1 MKKLNLK
8 GVSVQTWV
16 RTIVLIL
23 ALINQ
28 ALVMFGKSDNEIS
41 LDAWASY
48 ATYAL
53 TAVSS
58 IWSWWKNN
66 SFTDKAQNADGVL
79 NSKDS

>member
-16 RTIVLIL
+16 RTGVLIL

-28 ALVMFGKSDNEIS
+28 ALVMFGISKTEIE
-41 LDAWASY
+41 LKQWAEYASY
-48 ATYAL
+48 IF
-53 TAVSS
+53 TAVTA

-66 SFTDKAQNADGVL
+66 SFTDKAQEADAMINPQG
-79 NSKDS
+79 